1 MANEVETISTFEFTN
16 VVPAKVEAPGLD
28 ELVANTDAM
37 LKKYREFPVVEENY
51 DQAKK
56 THKELRDTV
65 ENIANT
71 RKDTEKKIL
80 TQWSDIKAK
89 IMGIEKSGKKTDEL
103 MTKQMN
109 VVEEA
114 RKEKRQQVI
123 TNEVTKIAS
132 DNGIDVSRIEFN
144 PKWVNVTYKHGD
156 MVAEI
161 EAQIT
166 SLKKDDELKA
176 LQINQIEAD
185 AGNLAVESSPYVSML
200 DYRDLA
206 DIRAQMK
213 RDIEIKKAKEE
224 AKKEAQLEAERK
236 QKEREENATKIGD
249 KLVDDDGEVVTPV
262 QKSEPEVFTR
272 KLIVTG
278 TREQLKAVAKFM
290 TDNNIKFG
298 GE

>member
-1 MANEVETISTFEFTN
+1 MENEIKTISAFEFTN
-16 VVPAKVEAPGLD
+16 VVPAKVEAPRLD

-56 THKELRDTV
+56 TRKELRDTV
-65 ENIANT
+65 ENIATT

-89 IMGIEKSGKKTDEL
+89 IMGIEKSGKKADEL
-103 MTKQMN
+103 ITKQMN
-109 VVEEA
+109 IVEEA

-144 PKWVNVTYKHGD
+144 QKWVNVTYKHGD

-176 LQINQIEAD
+176 LQINQIEVD
-185 AGNLAVESSPYVSML
+185 AGNLGVESSPYVSML

-206 DIRAQMK
+206 DIRSQMK

>member
-16 VVPAKVEAPGLD
+16 VVPAKVEAPRLD

-56 THKELRDTV
+56 TRKELRDTV
-65 ENIANT
+65 ENIATT
-71 RKDTEKKIL
+71 RKDTEKNIL

-89 IMGIEKSGKKTDEL
+89 IMGIEKSGKKADEL

-144 PKWVNVTYKHGD
+144 PKWVNITYKHGD

-166 SLKKDDELKA
+166 SLKKDDELKG
-176 LQINQIEAD
+176 LQINQIESD
-185 AGNLAVESSPYVSML
+185 AGNLGVESSPYVSML

>member
-1 MANEVETISTFEFTN
+1 MANEVKTISTFEFTN

-56 THKELRDTV
+56 TRKELRDTV
-65 ENIANT
+65 ENIATT

-89 IMGIEKSGKKTDEL
+89 IMGIEKSGKKADEL

-206 DIRAQMK
+206 DIRSQMK

>member
-56 THKELRDTV
+56 TRKELRDTV
-65 ENIANT
+65 ENIATT

-89 IMGIEKSGKKTDEL
+89 IMGIEKSGKKADEL

-262 QKSEPEVFTR
+262 QKSEPEMFTR

>member
-1 MANEVETISTFEFTN
+1 MANEVETISAFEFTN

-28 ELVANTDAM
+28 ELVDNTDAM

-56 THKELRDTV
+56 TRKELRDTV
-65 ENIANT
+65 ENIATT

-89 IMGIEKSGKKTDEL
+89 IMGIEKSGKEADEL

-109 VVEEA
+109 VVEDE
-114 RKEKRQQVI
+114 RREKRQQVI
-123 TNEVTKIAS
+123 TNEVTKIS
-132 DNGIDVSRIEFN
+132 DDSGIDVSRIEFN

-156 MVAEI
+156 MVAEV

-176 LQINQIEAD
+176 LQISQIEAD
-185 AGNLAVESSPYVSML
+185 AGGLGVEASPYVSML

-206 DIRAQMK
+206 DIKSQMK
-213 RDIEIKKAKEE
+213 RDIDIKKAKEE
-224 AKKEAQLEAERK
+224 SARIAKEEAERK

-249 KLVDDDGEVVTPV
+249 KLVDEDGEIVVPA
-262 QKSEPEVFTR
+262 KKEEPEVFTR

>member
-1 MANEVETISTFEFTN
+1 MANEVKTISTFEFTN

-56 THKELRDTV
+56 TRKELRDTV
-65 ENIANT
+65 ENIATT

-89 IMGIEKSGKKTDEL
+89 IIGIEKSGKKADEL

-185 AGNLAVESSPYVSML
+185 AGNLRVESSPYVSML

-213 RDIEIKKAKEE
+213 RDVEIKKAKEE
-224 AKKEAQLEAERK
+224 ARKEAQLEAERK
-236 QKEREENATKIGD
+236 QKEREQNAIKIGD
-249 KLVDDDGEVVTPV
+249 KLVDDDGEIVTPV

>member
-1 MANEVETISTFEFTN
+1 MANEVKTISTFEFTN

-56 THKELRDTV
+56 TRKELRDTV
-65 ENIANT
+65 ENIATT

-89 IMGIEKSGKKTDEL
+89 IMGIEKSGKEADQL

-176 LQINQIEAD
+176 LQTNQIEAD

-206 DIRAQMK
+206 DIKAQMK

-236 QKEREENATKIGD
+236 QKEREANATKIGD

>member
-56 THKELRDTV
+56 TRKELRDTV
-65 ENIANT
+65 ENIATT

-89 IMGIEKSGKKTDEL
+89 IMGIEKSGKKADEL

-200 DYRDLA
+200 DYRDSA

-249 KLVDDDGEVVTPV
+249 KLVDEDGEVVTPV

>member
-37 LKKYREFPVVEENY
+37 LRKYREFPVVEENY

-56 THKELRDTV
+56 TRKELRDTV
-65 ENIANT
+65 ENIATT

-89 IMGIEKSGKKTDEL
+89 IMGIEKSGKKADEL

-206 DIRAQMK
+206 DIRSQMK

>member
-37 LKKYREFPVVEENY
+37 LKKYREFPVVEGNY

-56 THKELRDTV
+56 TRKELRDTV
-65 ENIANT
+65 ENIATT

-89 IMGIEKSGKKTDEL
+89 IMGIEKSGKEADQL

-109 VVEEA
+109 VVEET
-114 RKEKRQQVI
+114 RKEKRQKVI

-132 DNGIDVSRIEFN
+132 DGGVDVSRIEFN

-206 DIRAQMK
+206 DIRSQMK

-249 KLVDDDGEVVTPV
+249 KLVDEDGEVVTPV

>member
-1 MANEVETISTFEFTN
+1 MANEVKTISTFEFTN

-56 THKELRDTV
+56 TRKELRDTV
-65 ENIANT
+65 ENIATT

-89 IMGIEKSGKKTDEL
+89 IMGIEKSGKKADEL

-123 TNEVTKIAS
+123 TNEVTKISS

-206 DIRAQMK
+206 DIRVRMK

-236 QKEREENATKIGD
+236 QKEREKNATKIGD
-249 KLVDDDGEVVTPV
+249 KLVDEDGEVVTPV

>member
-1 MANEVETISTFEFTN
+1 MANEVETISAFEFTN

-56 THKELRDTV
+56 TRKELRDTV
-65 ENIANT
+65 ENIATT

-89 IMGIEKSGKKTDEL
+89 IMGIEKSGKEADKL
-103 MTKQMN
+103 MTKQIN
-109 VVEEA
+109 VVEEE
-114 RKEKRQQVI
+114 RREKRQHVI
-123 TNEVTKIAS
+123 TNEVTKIA
-132 DNGIDVSRIEFN
+132 DEGGIDVSRIEFN

-156 MVAEI
+156 MVAEV

-176 LQINQIEAD
+176 LQISQIEAD
-185 AGNLAVESSPYVSML
+185 AGGLGVGASPYVSML

-213 RDIEIKKAKEE
+213 RDIDIKKAKEE
-224 AKKEAQLEAERK
+224 SARIAKEKAERK

-249 KLVDDDGEVVTPV
+249 KLVDEDGEIVVPA
-262 QKSEPEVFTR
+262 KKEEPEVFTC

-278 TREQLKAVAKFM
+278 TREQLKDVAKFM

>member
-56 THKELRDTV
+56 TRKELRDTV
-65 ENIANT
+65 ENIATT

-89 IMGIEKSGKKTDEL
+89 IMGIEKSGKEADQL

-185 AGNLAVESSPYVSML
+185 AGNLGVESNPYVSML

-236 QKEREENATKIGD
+236 QKEHEENATKIGD

>member
-37 LKKYREFPVVEENY
+37 LKTYREFPVVEENY

-56 THKELRDTV
+56 TRKELRDTV
-65 ENIANT
+65 ENIATT

-89 IMGIEKSGKKTDEL
+89 IMGIEKSGKEADQL

-185 AGNLAVESSPYVSML
+185 AGNLGVESSPYVSML

-206 DIRAQMK
+206 DIRSQMK

>member
-1 MANEVETISTFEFTN
+1 MANEVETISGFEFTN

-56 THKELRDTV
+56 TRKELRDTV
-65 ENIANT
+65 ENIATT

-89 IMGIEKSGKKTDEL
+89 IMGIEKSGKEADRL

-114 RKEKRQQVI
+114 RKEKRQKVI

-132 DNGIDVSRIEFN
+132 DGGVDVSRIEFN

-156 MVAEI
+156 LVAEI

-206 DIRAQMK
+206 DIRSQMK
-213 RDIEIKKAKEE
+213 HDIEIKKAKEE

-249 KLVDDDGEVVTPV
+249 KLVDEDGEVVTPV

>member
-1 MANEVETISTFEFTN
+1 MVNEIKTISAFEFTN
-16 VVPAKVEAPGLD
+16 VVPAKVEAPRLD

-56 THKELRDTV
+56 TRKELRDTV
-65 ENIANT
+65 ENIATT

-89 IMGIEKSGKKTDEL
+89 IIGIEKSGKKADEL

-185 AGNLAVESSPYVSML
+185 AGNLSVESSPYVSML

-213 RDIEIKKAKEE
+213 RDVEIKKAKEE

>member
-37 LKKYREFPVVEENY
+37 LKKYREFPVVEGNY

-56 THKELRDTV
+56 TRKELRDTV
-65 ENIANT
+65 ENIATT
-71 RKDTEKKIL
+71 RKDIEKKIL

-89 IMGIEKSGKKTDEL
+89 IMGIEKSGKKADEL

-185 AGNLAVESSPYVSML
+185 AGNLGVESNPYVSML

-249 KLVDDDGEVVTPV
+249 KFVDEDGEVVTPV

>member
-1 MANEVETISTFEFTN
+1 MANEVKTISTFEFTN

-37 LKKYREFPVVEENY
+37 LKKYREFPVVEGNY

-56 THKELRDTV
+56 TRKELRDTV

-89 IMGIEKSGKKTDEL
+89 IMGIEKSGKKADEL

-185 AGNLAVESSPYVSML
+185 AGNLGVESSPYVSML

-213 RDIEIKKAKEE
+213 RDIEIKKAK
-224 AKKEAQLEAERK
+224 
-236 QKEREENATKIGD
+236 
-249 KLVDDDGEVVTPV
+249 
-262 QKSEPEVFTR
+262 
-272 KLIVTG
+272 
-278 TREQLKAVAKFM
+278 
-290 TDNNIKFG
+290 
-298 GE
+298 

>member
-1 MANEVETISTFEFTN
+1 MANEVKTISTFEFTN

-56 THKELRDTV
+56 TRKELRDTV
-65 ENIANT
+65 ENIATT

-89 IMGIEKSGKKTDEL
+89 IMGIEKSGKKADEL

-185 AGNLAVESSPYVSML
+185 AGNLRVESSPYVSML

-213 RDIEIKKAKEE
+213 RDVEIKKAKEE
-224 AKKEAQLEAERK
+224 ARKEAQLEAERK
-236 QKEREENATKIGD
+236 QKEREQNAIKIGD
-249 KLVDDDGEVVTPV
+249 KLVDDDGEIVTPV

>member
-56 THKELRDTV
+56 TRKELRDTV
-65 ENIANT
+65 ENIATT

-89 IMGIEKSGKKTDEL
+89 IMGIEKSGKEADEL

-278 TREQLKAVAKFM
+278 TREQLKAVANFM

>member
-1 MANEVETISTFEFTN
+1 MANEVKTISAFEFTN
-16 VVPAKVEAPGLD
+16 VVPAKVEAPRLD

-37 LKKYREFPVVEENY
+37 LKKYREFPVVEGNY

-56 THKELRDTV
+56 TRKELRDTV
-65 ENIANT
+65 ENIATT

-89 IMGIEKSGKKTDEL
+89 IMGIEKSGKKADEL

-206 DIRAQMK
+206 DIRSQMK

>member
-1 MANEVETISTFEFTN
+1 
-16 VVPAKVEAPGLD
+16 
-28 ELVANTDAM
+28 M

-56 THKELRDTV
+56 TRKELRDTV
-65 ENIANT
+65 ENIATT

-89 IMGIEKSGKKTDEL
+89 IMGIEKSGKKADEL

-132 DNGIDVSRIEFN
+132 ENGIDVSRIEFK

-185 AGNLAVESSPYVSML
+185 AGNLGVESSPYVSML